1 VIRGTLRSMDSLVKN
16 ENEVILYLQKDFALE
31 PKIAADT
38 VKILRKVVNTDG
50 DIEEPVLKSIVD
62 KVRQE
67 SGFAAEVPLDRL
79 VDLSILRE
87 VRGDLRK
94 R

>member
-1 VIRGTLRSMDSLVKN
+1 
-16 ENEVILYLQKDFALE
+16 LE

-38 VKILRKVVNTDG
+38 YKILKQVVNSDG
-50 DIEEPVLKSIVD
+50 DIEEPVFKSIID
-62 KVRQE
+62 KIRQE
-67 SGFAAEVPLDRL
+67 SGVSAEVPAERL

-87 VRGDLRK
+87 VGTESKK